1 MHRREEEK
9 MKSQKL
15 LDNWE
20 RLKILKFFF
29 LRTLLVLEIIAICA
43 NKVGISPVSRTYY
56 TYFSCSSP
64 LFSPFSL
71 SSPSNPPLSSHFLLS
86 FVRSFVTCS
95 LGMYFMCVPRPFLFD
110 LFSFLPFFLYCVRA
124 IYRSILSNHNE
135 KFYDYRL
142 TTFSFP
148 LTVC

>member
-1 MHRREEEK
+1 MDETYKVFVIMHRREEE

-71 SSPSNPPLSSHFLLS
+71 SSPHRRTPHSLLTSCFRS
-86 FVRSFVTCS
+86 FVRSLHVRLVCISCAF
-95 LGMYFMCVPRPFLFD
+95 LGLFFSISFPSFLF
-110 LFSFLPFFLYCVRA
+110 FSTASVRY
-124 IYRSILSNHNE
+124 IVRS
-135 KFYDYRL
+135 YL
-142 TTFSFP
+142 TTTRNF
-148 LTVC
+148 TIIG

>member
-1 MHRREEEK
+1 

-20 RLKILKFFF
+20 RLKILKFFFF

-71 SSPSNPPLSSHFLLS
+71 SSPHRRTPHSLLTSCFRS

>member
-1 MHRREEEK
+1 

-20 RLKILKFFF
+20 RLKILKFLLFF
-29 LRTLLVLEIIAICA
+29 FFFPLLRTLLALEIIAICA

-71 SSPSNPPLSSHFLLS
+71 SSPHRRAPHSLLTSCFRS
-86 FVRSFVTCS
+86 FVRFVRSLIRSFVTRS
-95 LGMYFMCVPRPFLFD
+95 LGTYISCAFLG
-110 LFSFLPFFLYCVRA
+110 LFFPISFSSFLPLFLYRD
-124 IYRSILSNHNE
+124 I
-135 KFYDYRL
+135 
-142 TTFSFP
+142 SFD
-148 LTVC
+148 LI